1 MMIFILGLCFQSV
14 DWGLRRKVLERSF
27 VPSLKMGVMV
37 ESLFTLTVAF
47 SWVFS
52 GLGVN
57 VFVAPASLN
66 GPNKYVRFSTGQPLG
81 YLSSW
86 PLFALAHH
94 FVVWYCAEQVYPGMR
109 FRNYALLGDDIVIG
123 DARVADVYKD
133 VIQRLGVKISLPKYL
148 VSDIGGLEFA
158 KKFRILDRDLSS
170 ISVKMIRSAR
180 HSIAWMPVLKQFYFT
195 SLQISLRIRG
205 ADFRRYS
212 MKP

>member
-1 MMIFILGLCFQSV
+1 M
-14 DWGLRRKVLERSF
+14 
-27 VPSLKMGVMV
+27 
-37 ESLFTLTVAF
+37 
-47 SWVFS
+47 
-52 GLGVN
+52 
-57 VFVAPASLN
+57 
-66 GPNKYVRFSTGQPLG
+66 
-81 YLSSW
+81 
-86 PLFALAHH
+86 
-94 FVVWYCAEQVYPGMR
+94 YCAEQVYPGMR

-133 VIQRLGVKISLPKYL
+133 VIQRLGVKISLPKSL

-180 HSIAWMPVLKQFYFT
+180 HSIAWMPVLKQFSCT

-212 MKP
+212 MKPEHVNPKYNRHGYRHIIVAFSPGRIIPLPFQVWLGFPEGILITCYHMVMIRKMLVDACALTFFGLQGVRTRS